1 MTVPY
6 VMGKHEDAAD
16 VVRVVI
22 LWMQFGRSDVNRA
35 VRRILVFYLVSL
47 RNQIDIVHHNVVNLF
62 ILLINLI
69 ELLKYL

>member
-35 VRRILVFYLVSL
+35 VRGILVFYLVSL

>member
-47 RNQIDIVHHNVVNLF
+47 RNQIHIVHHNVVNLF

-69 ELLKYL
+69 KLLKYL